1 MEGEIR
7 PRRLDPL
14 YRVHLGEE
22 SFRVPAA
29 VVEYVTMLT
38 ERFPDEERGISEL
51 FRTIARLNDETEK
64 LPPVL
69 GAREKVQ
76 VPLRFPLV
84 FRYYI

>member
-1 MEGEIR
+1 VWHGAI
-7 PRRLDPL
+7 LDS
-14 YRVHLGEE
+14 EE
-22 SFRVPAA
+22 
-29 VVEYVTMLT
+29 T
-38 ERFPDEERGISEL
+38 EHDEEREISEL

-69 GAREKVQ
+69 GAREKIQ